1 MRSRASA
8 HPTKSTLRMIPLGGM
23 CEIGKNMTA
32 YEYGNDIIIV
42 DCGQIFP
49 DETMP
54 GVDADK
60 WYAGELGAVYEA
72 GLLDGFDVYWF
83 DPEAVMTRADAMQ
96 LLANVLAEQ
105 GRAGAEMRASEV
117 MQTLARFP
125 DVDRIPES
133 RRRAAAVCVRAGVVQ
148 GDENGLRPADAFTR
162 AEFAKILLTIAD
174 QG

>member
-1 MRSRASA
+1 MLPRFDYVAEVSARGLMTGDGTGFRPDASILTSEVCAAVARALDLPA
-8 HPTKSTLRMIPLGGM
+8 G
-23 CEIGKNMTA
+23 
-32 YEYGNDIIIV
+32 
-42 DCGQIFP
+42 
-49 DETMP
+49 TMP
-54 GVDADK
+54 GVEAGK

-83 DPEAVMTRADAMQ
+83 DPDAVMTRADALQ

-105 GRAGAEMRASEV
+105 GRAGAEMSAGEV
-117 MQTLARFP
+117 MDTLARFP
-125 DVDRIPES
+125 DVDRIPEN